1 MSGTTL
7 LLSVPLGLCLLWATG
22 GAQMP
27 RDALERGA
35 VSLNDMFREVE
46 ELMEDTQHILEEA
59 VDQINTESAKLS
71 SDLLLGY
78 NNGTKE
84 IVQKGKGV
92 ARVLDRTD
100 KETYNK
106 TGETHLPHI
115 RTEMSGPWN
124 SVAHVRV
131 FFLTFPVYEEL
142 LLLDSGL
149 HKPAFG
155 FSRRNKPEKSHMFQ
169 FQGECNDANCEG
181 DRPEKTKERPRLLDV
196 FDDIPVSICHV
207 VLLNQIKSINS
218 KQECMVDEDCG
229 DLRYCLYEIESSKCL
244 PCIPTDMVG
253 SQSVLILF
261 S

>member
-1 MSGTTL
+1 MLFCFFFNL
-7 LLSVPLGLCLLWATG
+7 LHL
-22 GAQMP
+22 Q
-27 RDALERGA
+27 
-35 VSLNDMFREVE
+35 
-46 ELMEDTQHILEEA
+46 
-59 VDQINTESAKLS
+59 
-71 SDLLLGY
+71 
-78 NNGTKE
+78 
-84 IVQKGKGV
+84 
-92 ARVLDRTD
+92 
-100 KETYNK
+100 ETYNK

-181 DRPEKTKERPRLLDV
+181 DRPEKTKERPRLLNV
-196 FDDIPVSICHV
+196 FHDIPVSICHV

-218 KQECMVDEDCG
+218 KQVSLMG
-229 DLRYCLYEIESSKCL
+229 RF
-244 PCIPTDMVG
+244 P
-253 SQSVLILF
+253 SVLKRSSGNRTVNLCLLN
-261 S
+261 SLL